1 MNTIDDGIF
10 TGKTVEEA
18 VEKGLTA
25 KGLTKEQADI
35 EVLDEGKKGF
45 LGIGST
51 SARVRITKKKT
62 DGERAADFID
72 GLLEILNIKGVCDI
86 KADDDRIEI
95 EIQTTNS
102 HAVIGRH
109 GEILDAIQCIG
120 GAVANIGRDEYKKVV
135 VDCENYRAQ
144 REETL
149 KALALKLA
157 KKAVEKG
164 KKVTLEPMNPY
175 ERRIIHSA
183 LADSTEVKT
192 ASDGREPNR
201 YVVIIP
207 NNLKPYER
215 RGRGYDRRDD
225 RRGYRGDRRPYGERR
240 EGEADGEKVYVER
253 REREDGGRSYGDRR
267 ERRGYRGER
276 RSYDRRDGDRREG
289 GYQRSSRPARGKKE
303 IHFGTY
309 LGNSKNAETTEKTEA
324 KPDDKTEE

>member
-1 MNTIDDGIF
+1 MNTIEDGIF

-18 VEKGLTA
+18 IEKGLSA
-25 KGLTKEQADI
+25 NGLTKEQAVI
-35 EVLDEGKKGF
+35 EILDEGKKGF

-62 DGERAADFID
+62 DGERAAEFID
-72 GLLEILNIKGVCDI
+72 GLLEILSINGVCDI
-86 KADDDRIEI
+86 KSDDERIEI

-102 HAVIGRH
+102 HAVIGRR

-149 KALALKLA
+149 KNLALKLA

-183 LADSTEVKT
+183 LSDSTEVKT
-192 ASDGREPNR
+192 VSDGKEPNR

-207 NNLKPYER
+207 NNLKPYEKKS
-215 RGRGYDRRDD
+215 RGYGDK
-225 RRGYRGDRRPYGERR
+225 RGYRGDRKPYGEKHEGDGERKPYGERRDGGYRGRKPYGERRENDGERKPYGERR
-240 EGEADGEKVYVER
+240 EG
-253 REREDGGRSYGDRR
+253 
-267 ERRGYRGER
+267 
-276 RSYDRRDGDRREG
+276 
-289 GYQRSSRPARGKKE
+289 GYQRNSRPARGKKE

-309 LGNSKNAETTEKTEA
+309 LGNSKNAETQSTETKSE
-324 KPDDKTEE
+324 DKTEE